1 MLSRLR
7 GSRTLRIAVS
17 VFVSLVLVLATV
29 SFVSAAVGT
38 VTVDSSS
45 QNPTSVVQGGSA
57 TFTVTAVNT
66 SGSSTRG
73 FQATGGRI

>member
-1 MLSRLR
+1 MLHKSRSRRLLR
-7 GSRTLRIAVS
+7 NAAALVA
-17 VFVSLVLVLATV
+17 SLVLVLATV

-45 QNPTSVVQGGSA
+45 QNPSSVVQGGSA

-73 FQATGGRI
+73 FQATGGCI

>member
-1 MLSRLR
+1 MFRRVAALV
-7 GSRTLRIAVS
+7 T
-17 VFVSLVLVLATV
+17 SLVLVLATA

-38 VTVDSSS
+38 VAVDSSS
-45 QNPTSVVQGGSA
+45 QNPSSVVQGGSA

-73 FQATGGRI
+73 FQATGGCI

>member
-1 MLSRLR
+1 LLFKRW
-7 GSRTLRIAVS
+7 GSPTFRRAAALVT
-17 VFVSLVLVLATV
+17 SLVLVLATV

-45 QNPTSVVQGGSA
+45 QNPSSVVQGGSA
-57 TFTVTAVNT
+57 AFTVTGVNT

-73 FQATGGRI
+73 FQATGGCI

>member
-1 MLSRLR
+1 
-7 GSRTLRIAVS
+7 

-45 QNPTSVVQGGSA
+45 QNPSSVVQGGSA
-57 TFTVTAVNT
+57 TFTVTVVNT

-73 FQATGGRI
+73 FQAAGGCI

>member
-1 MLSRLR
+1 MLSNRG
-7 GSRTLRIAVS
+7 GSRTFRRVAALVT
-17 VFVSLVLVLATV
+17 SLVLVLATV

-45 QNPTSVVQGGSA
+45 QNPSSVVQGGSA

-73 FQATGGRI
+73 FQATGGCI